1 MENILLKMKK
11 IKMKRIGGSIEMNVL
26 EICPVCKEVIAY
38 KDGIYE
44 VTTDCKCMKNYRIS
58 MKMKKINSLSLVNN
72 QDKFENSNFRN
83 EDEEILI
90 NKCIKYSEEYKPG
103 AKGIMFLGN
112 TGNGKTFLSNC
123 ITNSIKE
130 KGFMTIGINLSSYLR
145 LIREEPQKE
154 NEYLRIVNDVDL
166 FFIDD
171 VGSEKLSDWG
181 KEKVYN
187 LVDEIY
193 RKEKTLL
200 ITSNLKKNDMEEH
213 FDMSGSNKIVDRI
226 SGLCSVAVLKSES
239 RRVSENF

>member
-1 MENILLKMKK
+1 MDI
-11 IKMKRIGGSIEMNVL
+11 L
-26 EICPVCKEVIAY
+26 EICQVCKEPIVYKEGKHEIA
-38 KDGIYE
+38 
-44 VTTDCKCMKNYRIS
+44 TDCRCVREYRLS

-83 EDEEILI
+83 EDEKVII

-123 ITNSIKE
+123 IVNAIKE

-145 LIREEPQKE
+145 LAREEPQKE
-154 NEYLRIVNDVDL
+154 NEYLRTINDVDL

-171 VGSEKLSDWG
+171 IGSEKLSDWG

-187 LVDEIY
+187 LIDEIY

-213 FDMSGSNKIVDRI
+213 FDMSGSNKIVDRL
-226 SGLCSVAVLKSES
+226 SGLCSVAILKSGS